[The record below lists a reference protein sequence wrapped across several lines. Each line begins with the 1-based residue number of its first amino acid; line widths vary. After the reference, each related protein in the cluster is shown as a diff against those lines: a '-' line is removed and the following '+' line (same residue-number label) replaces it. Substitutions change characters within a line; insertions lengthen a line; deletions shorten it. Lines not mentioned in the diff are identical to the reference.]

1 MRFGTFYA
9 DCKKPT
15 LPHSRRQGK
24 FYGVNPAVHY
34 LLSRCRRLSYIHRLR
49 SLWKTARNAGES
61 SYPASIDFGGR
72 RESICSNMSFNDKRR
87 GRGRDKRDRF
97 GDDSFGEAPS
107 FPGEIR
113 GGGERSGGGFGGPR
127 GGGGG
132 FGGGGGGGFRSGGFG
147 GGAPRGPAMPAQVI
161 GEGKGVVKFFNGQKG
176 FGFIQVDDRPD
187 DVFVHISAV
196 EQAGL
201 TGLAEG
207 QPLEFTLVDRGG
219 KVSATDLVIDG
230 EPMPVPERAP
240 RPDRGGFD
248 RGGDRGGF
256 RGGGDRGDRG
266 GFDRAPMRESTG
278 ERANGTVKFFNDMKG
293 FGFIQ
298 RDDGGEDVFV
308 HISALE
314 RSGVGN
320 VTQNDRLAFDIEVD
334 RRGKYSAA
342 NVERLAE

>member
-1 MRFGTFYA
+1 
-9 DCKKPT
+9 
-15 LPHSRRQGK
+15 
-24 FYGVNPAVHY
+24 
-34 LLSRCRRLSYIHRLR
+34 
-49 SLWKTARNAGES
+49 
-61 SYPASIDFGGR
+61 
-72 RESICSNMSFNDKRR
+72 MSFNDKRR

-97 GDDSFGEAPS
+97 GDDNFGFEAPS
-107 FPGEIR
+107 FPGELR
-113 GGGERSGGGFGGPR
+113 AGERSGGGFGGPR

-132 FGGGGGGGFRSGGFG
+132 GFGGGGAGGGGGFRGP
-147 GGAPRGPAMPAQVI
+147 PRGPAMPAQVI
-161 GEGKGVVKFFNGQKG
+161 GSGKGIVKFFNGQKG

-187 DVFVHISAV
+187 DVFVHISSV

-230 EPMPVPERAP
+230 DPIPVPERAP
-240 RPDRGGFD
+240 RPERSGFDRD

-256 RGGGDRGDRG
+256 QRGGGDRDAGFQRG
-266 GFDRAPMRESTG
+266 PMRESTG

-308 HISALE
+308 HISALD
-314 RSGVGN
+314 RSGVGQ

-334 RRGKYSAA
+334 RRGKYSAT